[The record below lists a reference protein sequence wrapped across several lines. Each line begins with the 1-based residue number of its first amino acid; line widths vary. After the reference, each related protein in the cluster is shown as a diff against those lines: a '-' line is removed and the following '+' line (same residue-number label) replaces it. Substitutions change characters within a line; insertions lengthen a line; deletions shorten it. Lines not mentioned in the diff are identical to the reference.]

1 MVALDDPMKTRI
13 SLAHFGSFG
22 GCLMNHL
29 SLRRA
34 GLPVA
39 VVAALLGTAC
49 DESSVA
55 DAYYGRVVYDGF
67 PDSARGASLDPADP
81 NAPRAFNFGAAFVD
95 GAVAEYLDLG
105 EVNPLVPKVYVLE
118 RDGQLIPGQYPI
130 VDTLPGKD
138 DYSPFWQVVKVEVE
152 GDYAANDAKSLAAI
166 QRRGWALSEQPYAMF
181 CAVVNPDA
189 YWLTTNPDLPPLSIF
204 YGTGEPVPNLL
215 FDPEAEGDGLDTRP
229 VLSDRDAVDYA
240 GAMTEALGTPFPSVE
255 LQPVW
260 HKRLLGFCFGGVT
273 ADERARQY
281 RLVDFEDTVLK
292 QTVKVLD
299 SGPDAN
305 LGRRYELAQLVD
317 PETGETASWG
327 TQGIFDNGPGD
338 ADYTAARSVYEVVT
352 ETGDP
357 LTSDADFD
365 PALAVETGVLLAQ
378 PIMRKVTP

>member
-1 MVALDDPMKTRI
+1 
-13 SLAHFGSFG
+13 
-22 GCLMNHL
+22 MNHL
-29 SLRRA
+29 GFRHA
-34 GLPVA
+34 GLPA
-39 VVAALLGTAC
+39 AAVAALLGVAC
-49 DESSVA
+49 DESNLA
-55 DAYYGRVVYDGF
+55 DAYYGRVIYDGF

-81 NAPRAFNFGAAFVD
+81 NAPRAFSFGAAFVD
-95 GAVAEYLDLG
+95 GEVAEYLDLG
-105 EVNPLVPKVYVLE
+105 EVNPVVPKVYLLE
-118 RDGQLIPGQYPI
+118 RDGQPIPGQHPI
-130 VDTLPGKD
+130 IDTLPDKG

-166 QRRGWALSEQPYAMF
+166 KRRGWALSEQPFALF

-189 YWLTTNPDLPPLSIF
+189 SWLTTNPDLPPLSIF

-215 FDPEAEGDGLDTRP
+215 FDPAAEGNGLDTRP
-229 VLSDRDAVDYA
+229 VLGDADASDAA
-240 GAMTEALGTPFPSVE
+240 SALTEALGTPFPSVE

-273 ADERARQY
+273 VDERARQY

-292 QTVKVLD
+292 QIIKVLD

-305 LGRRYELAQLVD
+305 LSRRYEQSQLID
-317 PETGETASWG
+317 AETGETAPWG

-338 ADYTAARSVYEVVT
+338 AEYTVVRSAYEVVT
-352 ETGDP
+352 ETGDQ